1 MTDVND
7 SPDAH
12 GWINYFKTF
21 LFPWDFMNVTGLAHY
36 SFSKQIARVDKILNE
51 LLFIE
56 PNFSSDIL
64 SIFSGMR
71 YERKV
76 EYWSDAH
83 KYYGGYV
90 NQ

>member
-1 MTDVND
+1 
-7 SPDAH
+7 
-12 GWINYFKTF
+12 
-21 LFPWDFMNVTGLAHY
+21 MNVTGLAHY

-76 EYWSDAH
+76 EY
-83 KYYGGYV
+83 
-90 NQ
+90 